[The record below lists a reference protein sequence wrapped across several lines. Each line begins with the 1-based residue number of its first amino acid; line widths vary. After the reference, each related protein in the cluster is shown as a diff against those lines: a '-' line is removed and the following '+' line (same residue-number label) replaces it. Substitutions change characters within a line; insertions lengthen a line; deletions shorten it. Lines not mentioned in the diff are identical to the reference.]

1 MDSAK
6 RTKYDEAK
14 KKKLSNRLKLFFDVS
29 RYFDR
34 FGHLIFSF

>member
-1 MDSAK
+1 MGTQQKEQSTTK
-6 RTKYDEAK
+6 R
-14 KKKLSNRLKLFFDVS
+14 KKKLSNRLKLFSDVS